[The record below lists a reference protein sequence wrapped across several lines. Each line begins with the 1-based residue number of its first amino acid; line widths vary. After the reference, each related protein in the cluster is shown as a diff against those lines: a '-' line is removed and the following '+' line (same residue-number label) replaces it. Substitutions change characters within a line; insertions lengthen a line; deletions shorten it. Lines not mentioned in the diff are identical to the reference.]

1 MAIERKFRVIY
12 PDNFN
17 FQKVYREAMENLPVE
32 ISIVEIDPPSEKSIW
47 DQFFPNRKMTDL
59 DIRKYR
65 ELLAGGR
72 RWGTIRER
80 ESFCKPFTLALE
92 KSGAGKQYFS
102 IHFIY
107 DPDIHFIFQYSNLLF
122 QLKCHVF

>member
-17 FQKVYREAMENLPVE
+17 FQKVYREVMENLPTE

-47 DQFFPNRKMTDL
+47 DQFFPNRKMTDM

-65 ELLAGGR
+65 ELLAGGCR
-72 RWGTIRER
+72 
-80 ESFCKPFTLALE
+80 
-92 KSGAGKQYFS
+92 
-102 IHFIY
+102 
-107 DPDIHFIFQYSNLLF
+107 
-122 QLKCHVF
+122 